1 MVEEMMAAVVA
12 GVVEAAVFD
21 SVDISSKGDY
31 SFERFSFSFRSR
43 SLQKQV
49 ISRLAIVGFRELQ
62 EIIGRN
68 TTQEGIQKRTER
80 KLQMEIETTNCRT

>member
-1 MVEEMMAAVVA
+1 MAAVVA
-12 GVVEAAVFD
+12 GVVEAAVLD

-31 SFERFSFSFRSR
+31 SFERFRFSFRSR

-68 TTQEGIQKRTER
+68 TTQKEYRKELKR
-80 KLQMEIETTNCRT
+80 